1 MDSYKRYQCA
11 CCRNYTLEKMSTG
24 TSEVCSICGWKD
36 DQMQYDNPD
45 YTHGA
50 NELSLN
56 QARMKYFRI
65 GKVAGF

>member
-1 MDSYKRYQCA
+1 MESYKRYQCT
-11 CCRNYTLEKMSTG
+11 CCRNYTLEKMPPG
-24 TSEVCSICGWKD
+24 TSEICSICGWED

-45 YTHGA
+45 YMGGA

-65 GKVAGF
+65 AQVSGF